1 MKRTGLL
8 LFFLFTI
15 ILSSAAQRKGDQ
27 KLITED
33 EIQTLG
39 AQWYQEYLGA
49 HTVLDSATDKDA
61 SMVHEVAARVFN
73 AARNYYG
80 TIKKS
85 AELKALAWQVNVVSK
100 KDVNAFCLPG
110 VRFIIGTGMLDWAQ
124 NEGSLAVVLAHE
136 LAHTLQKRGELRL
149 RDALREKMGGKKMSE
164 LLASNRATDARD
176 VYMAAFGAGNIVGL
190 LPPYSLEDEIEA
202 DRLAMIFTGL
212 AGFNPRESIVFWER
226 MDRLNHGPRQPI
238 LMSAHPVVE
247 GRVAAMQQIVDEMVR
262 TYYKPPAKS

>member
-1 MKRTGLL
+1 MKRAGLL
-8 LFFLFTI
+8 LFFVFTL

-27 KLITED
+27 KLVSD
-33 EIQTLG
+33 EEILTLG
-39 AQWYQEYLGA
+39 AQWYQEYLTP
-49 HTVLDSATDKDA
+49 HTVLDSAKDKDA
-61 SMVHEVAARVFN
+61 ALVHQVAERVFN
-73 AARNYYG
+73 AAKSYYNANRRA
-80 TIKKS
+80 
-85 AELKALAWQVNVVSK
+85 AELKGLVWQVNVVSK

-136 LAHTLQKRGELRL
+136 LAHTIQKRGEQRL
-149 RDALREKMGGKKMSE
+149 RDALKEKMGGKKMAE
-164 LLASNRATDARD
+164 LLASNRASDARD

-190 LPPYSLEDEIEA
+190 LPAYSLEDETEA

-247 GRVAAMQQIVDEMVR
+247 GRVQAMQQIVDEMVR

>member
-8 LFFLFTI
+8 LSFLFTLT
-15 ILSSAAQRKGDQ
+15 LSSPAQRKGDQ
-27 KLITED
+27 KLVTDE

-39 AQWYQEYLGA
+39 AKWYQDYLTA
-49 HTVLDSATDKDA
+49 NTVLDSATDKDA
-61 SMVHEVAARVFN
+61 AMVHEVAARVFD
-73 AARNYYG
+73 AAKHYYNSN
-80 TIKKS
+80 KKT
-85 AELKALAWQVNVVSK
+85 AELKGLAWQVSVVSK

-110 VRFIIGTGMLDWAQ
+110 ARFIVGTGMLDWAQ

-136 LAHTLQKRGELRL
+136 LAHTLQKKGEIRL
-149 RDALREKMGGKKMSE
+149 RNALREKMGGKKMAE
-164 LLASNRATDARD
+164 LLGSNRATDARD

-190 LPPYSLEDEIEA
+190 LPPYSLEDEKEA

-212 AGFNPRESIVFWER
+212 AGFNPRETIVFWER

-247 GRVAAMQQIVDEMVR
+247 GRVEAMQQIVDEMVQ
-262 TYYKPPAKS
+262 TYYKPVAKS